1 MYTELMLLWF
11 HLVFNLNTKHDI
23 ITNAL
28 TSIVGIFTTEN
39 GDLFTLTFIDFVIMY
54 GDSSTMASASHL
66 LTAVDVAGQLQD
78 NIRISLIQVGYA

>member
-28 TSIVGIFTTEN
+28 TSIVGIFKTEN
-39 GDLFTLTFIDFVIMY
+39 GVCLHRLLRFCDMSPEILNNGVCSSPTTLQSMRQGSYKRIM
-54 GDSSTMASASHL
+54 
-66 LTAVDVAGQLQD
+66 
-78 NIRISLIQVGYA
+78 ISLIQVGYV